1 MLNLYEL
8 LGVHMKASEPEIL
21 VALARLEYK
30 AEDNSEEIAQAV
42 KRYLLSEEVREV
54 YNQQLLAECPNLMEE
69 KYHPIDVSILF
80 EITDKNGL
88 LTRLQDEYN
97 KLSLTNSTLEAQI
110 QRLRTEE
117 KIYRFP
123 VRNRELL
130 DINDR
135 FFYRSFSSTGAK
147 TVFASLLQILIN
159 NKRTTKNVIY
169 TESKGFSYARV
180 YEYIILKYKVKG
192 RKKYILSRFDP
203 HYLREEKGL
212 SLIEPATPAD
222 GSIYQTRILIDA
234 DNPMYLEDLAIDHVI
249 QEALSVYDYTIECIQ
264 TFNEAVLEIKK
275 QRNED
280 FRDYK
285 QRQRNFM
292 QKLEEQRKQ
301 VADDNRAGPLVDNPD
316 AEQLPDDKKDTGGLV
331 LGQDIDGALGEEEA
345 ETAESA
351 APESAFVDEIDG
363 LQMDDR
369 GFVESYKE
377 LIGND
382 LSDRLD
388 HYVDSAPKGQGDGG
402 SSADPAE

>member
-1 MLNLYEL
+1 M
-8 LGVHMKASEPEIL
+8 
-21 VALARLEYK
+21 
-30 AEDNSEEIAQAV
+30 
-42 KRYLLSEEVREV
+42 
-54 YNQQLLAECPNLMEE
+54 
-69 KYHPIDVSILF
+69 
-80 EITDKNGL
+80 
-88 LTRLQDEYN
+88 
-97 KLSLTNSTLEAQI
+97 
-110 QRLRTEE
+110 
-117 KIYRFP
+117 
-123 VRNRELL
+123 
-130 DINDR
+130 
-135 FFYRSFSSTGAK
+135 
-147 TVFASLLQILIN
+147 
-159 NKRTTKNVIY
+159 
-169 TESKGFSYARV
+169 
-180 YEYIILKYKVKG
+180 
-192 RKKYILSRFDP
+192 
-203 HYLREEKGL
+203 
-212 SLIEPATPAD
+212 
-222 GSIYQTRILIDA
+222 
-234 DNPMYLEDLAIDHVI
+234 
-249 QEALSVYDYTIECIQ
+249 YDYTIECIQ